1 MVRGRRTRTTIPDGA
16 LEKPLDRVQRRF
28 TASRPDE
35 LLVNDF
41 TFVATWSG
49 FVYVAFVI
57 DVFARRIVG
66 WRVRRPMHTS
76 WCWTRWSK
84 HCMLD
89 KHRGD

>member
-1 MVRGRRTRTTIPDGA
+1 MDDPCQRQVAAPRTTIPDQA

-28 TASRPDE
+28 TAARPDE
-35 LLVNDF
+35 LWVSDF

-66 WRVRRPMHTS
+66 
-76 WCWTRWSK
+76 
-84 HCMLD
+84 
-89 KHRGD
+89 GQ